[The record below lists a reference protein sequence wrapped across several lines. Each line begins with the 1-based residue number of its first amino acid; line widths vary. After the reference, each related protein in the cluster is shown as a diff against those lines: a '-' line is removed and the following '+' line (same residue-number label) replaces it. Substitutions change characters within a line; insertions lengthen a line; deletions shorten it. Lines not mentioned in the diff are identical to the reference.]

1 MSPAPRLEDVV
12 ADLHRPRST
21 VKVTRRDRLDAA
33 GERFALWGVG
43 DMADLAVCE
52 RTVSKFTQD
61 RITWAVLCAAP
72 GLLALAMRPVSVFE
86 WLTTPTAIA
95 ATVVGGVARRS
106 WDSVCNFAR
115 VAVAGPNES
124 NTCRVGSAPIV
135 PRIADHHSR
144 RRGNSGPVHCCSE
157 LNRVRLLC
165 RQAIASINQRESI
178 GDPGS
183 LQQCLSK
190 AKPLI
195 SDANQLRAI
204 GCQHVQGLNDAR
216 VEFAVVKYSLAIAVI
231 EGAQRLREQV
241 AGALVDL
248 FGERMV
254 QELLNAIADPAA
266 RLFQSRRGQRKRF
279 ERAAQTMGQIR
290 RRIDQSTVEVERNE
304 PLLDQN
310 TRVAISAGA
319 ASSFSNSPS
328 SFSSVS
334 DAPAI
339 SSEVQYSPM

>member
-1 MSPAPRLEDVV
+1 
-12 ADLHRPRST
+12 
-21 VKVTRRDRLDAA
+21 
-33 GERFALWGVG
+33 
-43 DMADLAVCE
+43 
-52 RTVSKFTQD
+52 
-61 RITWAVLCAAP
+61 
-72 GLLALAMRPVSVFE
+72 
-86 WLTTPTAIA
+86 
-95 ATVVGGVARRS
+95 
-106 WDSVCNFAR
+106 
-115 VAVAGPNES
+115 
-124 NTCRVGSAPIV
+124 
-135 PRIADHHSR
+135 
-144 RRGNSGPVHCCSE
+144 
-157 LNRVRLLC
+157 
-165 RQAIASINQRESI
+165 
-178 GDPGS
+178 
-183 LQQCLSK
+183 
-190 AKPLI
+190 
-195 SDANQLRAI
+195 LRAI
-204 GCQHVQGLNDAR
+204 GCQKVQGLNDAR

-231 EGAQRLREQV
+231 EGAQRRREQV
-241 AGALVDL
+241 ADALVDL

-254 QELLNAIADPAA
+254 QELLYAIADPAA